1 LSDGLVKLTEANS
14 EAEAAMIC
22 GFLESLGIGAS
33 YEKSRI
39 FPGMGTAADPVGI
52 GAAHAG
58 RQEILVRP
66 ADLETALEALAQA
79 NAGDNAT

>member
-1 LSDGLVKLTEANS
+1 MSENFTKLTEANS

-22 GFLESLGIGAS
+22 GYLESLGINAS

-52 GAAHAG
+52 GAAYAG
-58 RQEILVRP
+58 RQEILVRTEE
-66 ADLETALEALAQA
+66 LEAAREALAQA
-79 NAGDNAT
+79 EATDG

>member
-1 LSDGLVKLTEANS
+1 LSENFAKLTEANS

-22 GFLESLGIGAS
+22 GYLESLGINAS
-33 YEKSRI
+33 YEKSRL

-58 RQEILVRP
+58 RQEILVH
-66 ADLETALEALAQA
+66 AEDLEAAREALAQA
-79 NAGDNAT
+79 EANNA